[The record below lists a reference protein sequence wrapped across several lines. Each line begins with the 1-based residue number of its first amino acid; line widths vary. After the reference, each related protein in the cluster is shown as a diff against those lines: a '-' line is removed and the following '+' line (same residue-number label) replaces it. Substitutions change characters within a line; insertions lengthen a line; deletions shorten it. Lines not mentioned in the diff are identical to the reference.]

1 MIKSISIIYPIYN
14 EEKRLKDIFNDIK
27 KFNRKTNYI
36 DKEYIFVDDGST
48 DYTKQKIQSFIKENK
63 KIKNK
68 YKIISYRV
76 NKGKGYALKS
86 GVLIST
92 KKWILTSDSDCSVS
106 NFQLIKWLKKK
117 YINNAYKVYFG
128 SRNHPDS
135 LVKKVKIRE
144 FIGYLFR
151 LIILIFFNIRIN
163 DTQCGF
169 KLYQSKTGKEIFCKV
184 KTDGYMHDLEIVIS
198 ANKMGIPIKELPVN
212 WIHKDDGKI
221 NFLKDAIRIIFSLC
235 KIRFSKY

>member
-1 MIKSISIIYPIYN
+1 MIKNISIIYPIYN
-14 EEKRLKDIFNDIK
+14 EAKRLNNIFKDIK
-27 KFNRKTNYI
+27 KFNKKTRHI
-36 DKEYIFVDDGST
+36 IKEYIFVNDGSG
-48 DYTKQKIQSFIKENK
+48 DQSKIFLKNFIKINSNK
-63 KIKNK
+63 KTKF
-68 YKIISYRV
+68 KIISYRR
-76 NKGKGYALKS
+76 NRGKGFALKKGIKS
-86 GVLIST
+86 SA

-117 YINNAYKVYFG
+117 YINNENKIYFG
-128 SRNHPDS
+128 SRNHPKS
-135 LVKKVKIRE
+135 KVKKVKIRQ

-169 KLYQSKTGKEIFCKV
+169 KLYQSNTGKKIFQKV

-198 ANKMGIPIKELPVN
+198 ANKMGIPIRELPVN
-212 WIHKDDGKI
+212 WIHKNDGKI
-221 NFLKDAIRIIFSLC
+221 NFSKDAIRIIFSLC